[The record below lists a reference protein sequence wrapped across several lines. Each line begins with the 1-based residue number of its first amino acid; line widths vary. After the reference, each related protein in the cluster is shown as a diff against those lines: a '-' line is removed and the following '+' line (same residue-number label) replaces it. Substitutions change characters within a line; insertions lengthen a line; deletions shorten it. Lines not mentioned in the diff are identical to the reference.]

1 MEDASNEIGSIIQ
14 SENSTLTLKPMP
26 VSSII
31 SVSGPSGN
39 ELFRIKPDGEFV
51 PGPGI
56 SESEA
61 ISEAARTFYKNMT
74 IFGKSFSETL
84 ASKENRIKELEK
96 QLEELKNGSQY

>member
-1 MEDASNEIGSIIQ
+1 MEEVSNEIGSLQ
-14 SENSTLTLKPMP
+14 LENSTLTLTSMP
-26 VSSII
+26 VSSVVT
-31 SVSGPSGN
+31 VSGPGGK

-51 PGPGI
+51 PGPGV

-84 ASKENRIKELEK
+84 ASKDERIRELEK
-96 QLEELKNGSQY
+96 QLEELRNGSQY